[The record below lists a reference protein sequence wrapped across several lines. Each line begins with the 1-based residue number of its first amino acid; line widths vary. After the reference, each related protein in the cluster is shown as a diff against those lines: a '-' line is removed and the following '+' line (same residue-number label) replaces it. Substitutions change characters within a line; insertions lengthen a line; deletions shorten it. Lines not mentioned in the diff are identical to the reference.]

1 MSRVPTIFVD
11 EERVFFA
18 QRCTDCG
25 GLLEAEE
32 TGRCEIDYKE
42 LDFDYRRKKL
52 TKMSGTKMKSV
63 KESKNKSKGLKIS
76 MKRKQTPTPKVNKE
90 DEPRECGSVRIS
102 EALIPYLQPS
112 EPLNEYPR

>member
-1 MSRVPTIFVD
+1 MSDFLWCPECRQSFVD

-42 LDFDYRRKKL
+42 LDFDYR
-52 TKMSGTKMKSV
+52 
-63 KESKNKSKGLKIS
+63 EEEAD
-76 MKRKQTPTPKVNKE
+76 E
-90 DEPRECGSVRIS
+90 DEPGKDEEREGEQEQEQGAEDIDET
-102 EALIPYLQPS
+102 EADADA
-112 EPLNEYPR
+112 EGE

>member
-1 MSRVPTIFVD
+1 MSDFLWCPECRQSFVD

-42 LDFDYRRKKL
+42 LDFDYR
-52 TKMSGTKMKSV
+52 
-63 KESKNKSKGLKIS
+63 EEEAD
-76 MKRKQTPTPKVNKE
+76 E
-90 DEPRECGSVRIS
+90 DERDKDEEREGEQEQEQGAEDIDET
-102 EALIPYLQPS
+102 EADADA
-112 EPLNEYPR
+112 EGE